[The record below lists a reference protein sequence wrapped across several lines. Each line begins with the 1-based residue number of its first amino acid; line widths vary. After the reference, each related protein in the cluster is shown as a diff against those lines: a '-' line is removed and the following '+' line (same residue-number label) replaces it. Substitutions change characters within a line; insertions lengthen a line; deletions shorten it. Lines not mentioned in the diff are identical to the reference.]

1 MYTVYMTCMTCVT
14 CVTCVTCMTC
24 MMYYMMHMMY
34 GPREKAQARA
44 PQASWPRRDA
54 SHVTPRHITTRDV
67 TGPGGG

>member
-1 MYTVYMTCMTCVT
+1 MVHTVYTVYMTCMTCVT

-44 PQASWPRRDA
+44 PQDSWAPGRESRDA
-54 SHVTPRHITTRDV
+54 TPHHDT
-67 TGPGGG
+67 